1 MKLAESRITD
11 NNYSTPEQKEGIV
24 ISQPTISSP
33 DSVTPDGVA
42 PGTQISNPSMGVKPG
57 VIFNPMEVQEQVKKL
72 GVELSALAVQ
82 LEQLVGNVAG
92 FGNFFSTNQLSALIG
107 YVGQLTGG
115 SAEIEEVISSKFNFD
130 ADGVE
135 VDAALIVAGTV
146 VYAKTESDHIIL
158 VWLREDFFFCVA
170 DSNNWRI
177 DSNGNLINV
186 NGAFE
191 LFYIGT
197 GAEPYPTVGTIET
210 VIAQGTSVF
219 GQFNYYIAGTST
231 FEDIVV
237 RNQANIKSLTVT
249 DKINGSIQSAD
260 YAVESDY
267 ATTAGS
273 AGSATTANSATN
285 DGAGNEITET
295 YATKTEVLP
304 EAKRIQFDNTSHL
317 YICNTEASTSK
328 KVVTITD
335 LDITGNYTFK
345 IMFTN
350 GNTAET
356 VSVEINGTEYALKI
370 YKAGTKSDVYAG
382 MDAGTILEVFFD
394 GTDLVLTSN
403 PIVKQDTSSTSG
415 YTIYSDGRKVYPI
428 EHFAVNNFIQ
438 PIVFAGSSG
447 SATLSSGVWV
457 GVFSTAGIGAGVGI
471 ALALLQN
478 NSVKYATV
486 IHGNGTA
493 SYSGA
498 TVTIKSNSIGLPV
511 NWVQITNRY
520 WLS

>member
-11 NNYSTPEQKEGIV
+11 NNYNTPEQKEGIV

-57 VIFNPMEVQEQVKKL
+57 VIFNPMEVQEQVKNL
-72 GVELSALAVQ
+72 GIELSALAVQ
-82 LEQLVGNVAG
+82 LEQLGENVAG

-115 SAEIEEVISSKFNFD
+115 SAEIGEVISSKFNFD

-158 VWLREDFFFCVA
+158 VWLSENFFFCVA

-191 LFYIGT
+191 LFYIGA
-197 GAEPYPTVGTIET
+197 GAEPYPAVGTIET

-231 FEDIVV
+231 FEEIVV

-267 ATTAGS
+267 ATTAGSAGS

-317 YICNTEASTSK
+317 YICNTEASISK
-328 KVVTITD
+328 KVVIITD

-356 VSVEINGTEYALKI
+356 VSVKINENEYALKI

-415 YTIYSDGRKVYPI
+415 YTIYADGRIRQCIKFTRPDSS
-428 EHFAVNNFIQ
+428 NNFRVSFKVPFKDTNYYLMPGGFTSASAGWAIGTT
-438 PIVFAGSSG
+438 IVTKTTTYCDVRIY
-447 SATLSSGVWV
+447 TLDR
-457 GVFSTAGIGAGVGI
+457 STAY
-471 ALALLQN
+471 
-478 NSVKYATV
+478 NS
-486 IHGNGTA
+486 
-493 SYSGA
+493 
-498 TVTIKSNSIGLPV
+498 SIVVDLV
-511 NWVQITNRY
+511 ITNY
-520 WLS
+520 